1 MKQFGAKLYDIV
13 FTTKIHTLFSKSEA
27 VAREKKQKIRIRLT
41 IEPDTLAS
49 LPWELTYC
57 EERGYFLSTNPS
69 TVLSHYLNLSLPKNR
84 VRRRNT
90 PLDMLII
97 IANPEDQTPLN
108 PDEWERM
115 IVNALDKPL
124 DAGKIKIR
132 TIKRATRK
140 EISKALLEQQ
150 PDIVQFV
157 GHGIYH
163 NGKGYL
169 ALVDDRTGNTW
180 EVDDE
185 RFSNIFLGAGTG
197 ACRAGTRIETGGCI
211 TSAKPYC
218 RSRNLPPR

>member
-1 MKQFGAKLYDIV
+1 MNIENRRTKKIKILTLEDEESWCNCFKIIFDKRYYELYPTD
-13 FTTKIHTLFSKSEA
+13 
-27 VAREKKQKIRIRLT
+27 RI
-41 IEPDTLAS
+41 
-49 LPWELTYC
+49 
-57 EERGYFLSTNPS
+57 ERGYFLSTNPS

-132 TIKRATRK
+132 SIKRATRK